1 MKPQTAK
8 RAFNRRA
15 FFVGLILLSL
25 IHVVLGVIMM
35 HMSKTELR
43 EQIEV
48 RIKNA
53 SALICRQFTHS
64 PVFRIGGDEFVVLL
78 ENDDFNSRETLLSA
92 FNKQIEEN
100 LRNGAVVVSTGMDIF
115 IPEQDSSFSEVF
127 ARADQKMYARKRWLK
142 SL

>member
-1 MKPQTAK
+1 M
-8 RAFNRRA
+8 
-15 FFVGLILLSL
+15 
-25 IHVVLGVIMM
+25 
-35 HMSKTELR
+35 
-43 EQIEV
+43 
-48 RIKNA
+48 
-53 SALICRQFTHS
+53 
-64 PVFRIGGDEFVVLL
+64 LL

-92 FNKQIEEN
+92 FNKLIEEN